1 MIYER
6 PSIADR
12 RYMAAQLI
20 GVCVT
25 SGGIPGL
32 GLEWRRPRTA
42 GKEEAV
48 RYERPSI
55 EDRRDMT
62 AQLSQLVQTSGG
74 PAGKNPTWRR
84 PPEN

>member
-1 MIYER
+1 M
-6 PSIADR
+6 
-12 RYMAAQLI
+12 
-20 GVCVT
+20 
-25 SGGIPGL
+25 
-32 GLEWRRPRTA
+32 
-42 GKEEAV
+42 

-55 EDRRDMT
+55 EDRQDMT